1 MMRLPL
7 RVRVTLASAVSI
19 AVILAAL
26 SFFVYARLQAELVR
40 AADAGL
46 RTRADAIASSMGRA
60 ESDGI
65 DTPDIGASS
74 FAQIM
79 TPAGR
84 LEMSRGFRGPVLSA
98 AALRAIRE
106 PAVREPSPDTG
117 GPGGAGVRAA

>member
-7 RVRVTLASAVSI
+7 RVRVTLASAMSI

-60 ESDGI
+60 ESGGF
-65 DTPDIGASS
+65 DTPDIGGSS
-74 FAQIM
+74 FAQI
-79 TPAGR
+79 
-84 LEMSRGFRGPVLSA
+84 
-98 AALRAIRE
+98 
-106 PAVREPSPDTG
+106 
-117 GPGGAGVRAA
+117 